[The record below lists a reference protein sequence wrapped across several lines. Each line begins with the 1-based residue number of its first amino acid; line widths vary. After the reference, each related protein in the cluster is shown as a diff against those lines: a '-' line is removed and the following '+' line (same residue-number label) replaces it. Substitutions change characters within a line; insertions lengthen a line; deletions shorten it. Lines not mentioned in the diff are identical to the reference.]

1 MHTYIIKDE
10 DAMRVCME
18 RSGECIHTSL
28 KMKML

>member
-18 RSGECIHTSL
+18 RGECIHTSL